1 MRTGSVGNRSAD
13 DIVNTLPKEKK
24 QVISSVR
31 KLLLDRGLLEDVEY
45 DSINIE
51 PVLKYSKSESDVVFL
66 RHKWEL
72 TAMIPVQAPQM
83 ITYAEKI
90 FKEKISEYLFID
102 ENGNRWIKFNLPE
115 AEEELRR
122 VMDELFTA

>member
-1 MRTGSVGNRSAD
+1 VGNRSAD
-13 DIVNTLPKEKK
+13 DMVNTLPKEKK

-72 TAMIPVQAPQM
+72 TAMIPVQALQM

>member
-1 MRTGSVGNRSAD
+1 MGNRSAD
-13 DIVNTLPKEKK
+13 DMVNTLPKEKK

-72 TAMIPVQAPQM
+72 TAMIPVQALQM